1 MNYRIRLISMLV
13 IPVIAVQA
21 CNLPS
26 NGPGGNNGNAASTA
40 AAMTIQ
46 AQLTE
51 AAQTSPQPPA
61 TFTSIVPGPATP
73 TFPAPPTLT
82 PIPTQACDLAQY
94 IKDVNIPD
102 GTNFP
107 PGTAFTKTWRLK
119 NIGTCTW
126 SGYSLVFDSGDSMS
140 GASPTAIGTVSPGQ
154 EVDVSVN
161 LTAPSSNGDYRG
173 YWRIRNA
180 SGVLIPVQGGY
191 QSKSFFV
198 DIKVAVTS
206 PGFDLHTR
214 APDAS
219 WIGSAGAVT
228 FGGPDTDAN
237 GFVMYR
243 NGERLE
249 DGSSPAKILETHPQ
263 WVNDGV
269 MSGIYQP
276 YTVTSGEHFKA
287 KLGFLAFPDGSC
299 GVGNAVFQFNY
310 KEAGVIHP
318 LGSWSDSCDGS
329 LVNVDVDLSSLGG
342 HTVQF
347 TLAVLANG
355 SASQDWAIWVSPRV
369 LIP

>member
-1 MNYRIRLISMLV
+1 MIYRLHMISMLAAAAL
-13 IPVIAVQA
+13 AVQA

-26 NGPGGNNGNAASTA
+26 ERPGGNGDAAAITA
-40 AAMTIQ
+40 AALTVQ
-46 AQLTE
+46 AQLTRT
-51 AAQTSPQPPA
+51 AQANPQPPV
-61 TFTSIVPGPATP
+61 TFTSIPPASP
-73 TFPAPPTLT
+73 TSPPPPTLT
-82 PIPTQACDLAQY
+82 PPPTQACDLAQY

-102 GTNFP
+102 GTSFP
-107 PGTAFTKTWRLK
+107 PGTTFTKTWRLR

-140 GASPTAIGTVSPGQ
+140 GASPTTMGTVAPGQ
-154 EVDVSVN
+154 EVDISIS
-161 LTAPSSNGDYRG
+161 LTSPSANGAYRG
-173 YWRIRNA
+173 YWRVRNA

-198 DIKVAVTS
+198 DIVVAVTS
-206 PGFDLHTR
+206 AGFDLHTR
-214 APDAS
+214 ATDAS

-228 FGGPDTDAN
+228 FGGPDSDTN
-237 GFVMYR
+237 GFVMYK

-249 DGSSPAKILETHPQ
+249 DGSTPAKVLEMHPQ

-276 YTVTSGEHFKA
+276 YTVTAGEHFKA
-287 KLGFLAFPDGSC
+287 KIGFLAFPDGSC
-299 GVGNAVFQFNY
+299 GAGNAVFQFNY

-355 SASQDWAIWVSPRV
+355 SASQDWAVWVSPRV